1 MNTDTQ
7 QIMMKEKGFTT
18 QIVHAERLQNIESGA
33 VHQPLHQSVLFAYQQ
48 AQDLINVFQGKSKNH
63 AYARQSTP
71 SVNVLQ
77 NTLTQL
83 ENAVSSLI
91 FSSGMAALSNTL
103 LTLLKAGDHLIMSQ
117 FIFGNTNSF
126 AQTLIQF
133 GIEVD
138 FVDITNHAQI
148 KQTIKPNTRMIF
160 CETIANPV
168 TQVADIKTIKAICKL
183 YNIVLTVDNTMTPCY
198 LFNGK
203 QAGADLLIC
212 SLTKYFGGHANA
224 LGGAVIDTGN
234 YNWQNYPNIL
244 KTYQQ
249 GDSKTWA
256 ITQIKK
262 KGLRDMGACLSSDA
276 IHLLSVGAETLA
288 LRMDKSCHSALQ
300 IAKFLTQHNKIK
312 TVYYPGLDT
321 HPQHAIARQQFKYA
335 GAILSFDLID
345 SIDSLTFINQ
355 LELILCSTHLGDNR
369 SLAIPVAPTIY
380 YEMGIENRKKMGISE
395 SMIRL
400 SIGIEDTQDIINDLT
415 QALAYF

>member
-1 MNTDTQ
+1 
-7 QIMMKEKGFTT
+7 MKEKGFTT
-18 QIVHAERLQNIESGA
+18 QVVHAERLQNIESGA
-33 VHQPLHQSVLFAYQQ
+33 VHQPLHQSVLFAYEQ
-48 AQDLINVFQGKSKNH
+48 AQDLVNVFQGKSKHH

-83 ENAVSSLI
+83 EGAVSSLV

-117 FIFGNTNSF
+117 FVFGNTSSF
-126 AQTLIQF
+126 AKTLIQF

-138 FVDITNHAQI
+138 FVDITNHTQI
-148 KQTIKPNTRMIF
+148 KQSIKPNTRMLF

-168 TQVADIKTIKAICKL
+168 TQVADIKAIKNICQPQ
-183 YNIVLTVDNTMTPCY
+183 NIVLTVDNTMTPCY
-198 LFNGK
+198 LFNGI

-300 IAKFLTQHNKIK
+300 IATFLNQHHKIK
-312 TVYYPGLDT
+312 TVYYPGLAT
-321 HPQHAIARQQFKYA
+321 HPEHAIAQRQFKYP

-345 SIDSLTFINQ
+345 SIDCLDFIDQ
-355 LELILCSTHLGDNR
+355 LKLILCSTHLGDNR

-395 SMIRL
+395 GMIRL
-400 SIGIEDTQDIINDLT
+400 SVGIEDTQDIINDLT
-415 QALAYF
+415 QALSFFN

>member
-1 MNTDTQ
+1 
-7 QIMMKEKGFTT
+7 MMKEKGFTT
-18 QIVHAERLQNIESGA
+18 QVVHAERMQNIESGA

-48 AQDLINVFQGKSKNH
+48 AQDLVDVFQGKSKNH

-77 NTLTQL
+77 TTLTQL
-83 ENAVSSLI
+83 EGAVSSLV
-91 FSSGMAALSNTL
+91 FSSGMAALTNTL

-117 FIFGNTNSF
+117 FVFGNTSSF
-126 AQTLIQF
+126 AQTLRQF

-138 FVDITNHAQI
+138 FVDITKHAQI
-148 KQTIKPNTRMIF
+148 KQSIKANTRMVF

-168 TQVADIKTIKAICKL
+168 TQVADIKSIKQICQAH
-183 YNIVLTVDNTMTPCY
+183 NIVLVVDNTMTPCY
-198 LFNGK
+198 LFNGV

-234 YNWQNYPNIL
+234 YNWQDYPNIL
-244 KTYQQ
+244 ETYQQ
-249 GDSKTWA
+249 ADAKTWA

-276 IHLLSVGAETLA
+276 IHLLSIGAETLA
-288 LRMDKSCHSALQ
+288 LRMDKSCQSALK
-300 IAKFLTQHNKIK
+300 IANFLTQHCNIK
-312 TVYYPGLDT
+312 NVYYPGLT
-321 HPQHAIARQQFKYA
+321 SHPQHKIAQQQFKYS

-345 SIDSLTFINQ
+345 SIDCLNFINQ

-380 YEMGIENRKKMGISE
+380 YEMGIENRQKMGISE
-395 SMIRL
+395 GMIRL
-400 SIGIEDTQDIINDLT
+400 SVGIEDTDDIINDLT
-415 QALAYF
+415 QALNAFN